1 MNEINL
7 LELNKILSSTIQL
20 RCVHLYLMWP
30 VIQKITYVFAIWP
43 ISCGTTTQPV
53 IWKYMLCY
61 LVRTCQQFGVGA
73 PWFYQYCYIS
83 NNSKFLLC
91 ADHNVFLYKHSSLKR
106 IIELLLMIFHF
117 WIGIL
122 FYFVKLM
129 KRFTF
134 NYFCIIYLVVL
145 KTCHFF
151 SIIIYVFIFGH
162 IIPAEYLSICPT
174 IVFWRAISEADYL
187 LLFAH
192 RHHLLSLLKP
202 KLLCA
207 A

>member
-1 MNEINL
+1 
-7 LELNKILSSTIQL
+7 
-20 RCVHLYLMWP
+20 MWP

-117 WIGIL
+117 WISSFIL
-122 FYFVKLM
+122 WNWWKGLPLINFVLS
-129 KRFTF
+129 
-134 NYFCIIYLVVL
+134 IYLFW
-145 KTCHFF
+145 KHAFF
-151 SIIIYVFIFGH
+151 SIIIYVFIFVH
-162 IIPAEYLSICPT
+162 IMPAEYLSMSDHRFLKGNFWSRLSFAICSSTSSPKSPKAET
-174 IVFWRAISEADYL
+174 FMCG
-187 LLFAH
+187 
-192 RHHLLSLLKP
+192 LKIYD
-202 KLLCA
+202 KTDIQ
-207 A
+207 

>member
-117 WIGIL
+117 WISSFIL
-122 FYFVKLM
+122 WNWWKGLPLINFVLSIYLFWKHA
-129 KRFTF
+129 FFF
-134 NYFCIIYLVVL
+134 NNHLCVYFCPYNARWIPKYVQPSFSEGRFLKQIIF
-145 KTCHFF
+145 C
-151 SIIIYVFIFGH
+151 
-162 IIPAEYLSICPT
+162 
-174 IVFWRAISEADYL
+174 YL
-187 LLFAH
+187 LIDII
-192 RHHLLSLLKP
+192 S
-202 KLLCA
+202 
-207 A
+207 

>member
-1 MNEINL
+1 MSRKLVLDITKFNL
-7 LELNKILSSTIQL
+7 NLSWMKSILELNKILSSTIQL

-106 IIELLLMIFHF
+106 IIKVLLMIFHF

-122 FYFVKLM
+122 FFLWNWWKGLPLIIFV
-129 KRFTF
+129 
-134 NYFCIIYLVVL
+134 
-145 KTCHFF
+145 
-151 SIIIYVFIFGH
+151 
-162 IIPAEYLSICPT
+162 LSI
-174 IVFWRAISEADYL
+174 
-187 LLFAH
+187 
-192 RHHLLSLLKP
+192 
-202 KLLCA
+202 
-207 A
+207 